1 MFRMR
6 QGPGAMPEGA
16 WGRRAW
22 ILRLLAVR
30 MRERSR
36 RERRMIRG
44 MLTWLVEFLSFG
56 SWGSD
61 DPGDEGGW

>member
-1 MFRMR
+1 
-6 QGPGAMPEGA
+6 
-16 WGRRAW
+16 
-22 ILRLLAVR
+22 
-30 MRERSR
+30 
-36 RERRMIRG
+36 MIRG